1 MGKDIISAE
10 AFRLAYL
17 GSKAKK
23 TPRSPRPRKER
34 RDPFPEADLFTS
46 LVKSEL
52 GLDCVKELQFCP
64 TRRWRFDYAIPDYKI
79 ALEVEGGAFKK
90 RRYIDGDGDLVTTI
104 GGRHNSAKG
113 FLADMEKYNTAT
125 VLGWRVLRTI
135 PDALLSGDTL
145 DMIRDVIR
153 INNGKE

>member
-1 MGKDIISAE
+1 MVNNTISVEEYNA
-10 AFRLAYL
+10 ARQKARRKAS
-17 GSKAKK
+17 GSKRPKVKRAPAAK
-23 TPRSPRPRKER
+23 T
-34 RDPFPEADLFTS
+34 DLFTAIARD
-46 LVKSEL
+46 EL
-52 GLDCVKELQFCP
+52 GVEVVKELEFCAG
-64 TRRWRFDYAIPDYKI
+64 RRWRFDYAIPEYKI

-90 RRYIDGDGDLVTTI
+90 RRYIDAEGDLVTTI

-145 DMIRDVIR
+145 DMIRETIR
-153 INNGKE
+153 INYGKK